1 MKAEFEARGYWK
13 KAVPTGVKVDRAG
26 GYYVCVPRLAPGI
39 PATMNRV
46 FLRNGKPMLEAF
58 PSWAWN
64 QPESPMTLHSVQGFE
79 IDESDRIWLLDQGK
93 IAFEPS
99 PSGSQKLL
107 VWDLNVRRM
116 IDVIPI
122 PDEVA
127 PPRTS
132 FLNDLV
138 VDNRNGFV
146 YITDS
151 GQGWLDHPVRGGI
164 IVYDMKKRAFRRV
177 LDRQFSTQNVPGFQF
192 AIDDKPVTLRGGAD
206 GIALSADRST
216 LYYCP
221 LTARNLYAI
230 DTACLRDFRLPPE
243 QIAGAVQAI
252 GSKRTATDGMHAD
265 AEGNVYYTML
275 EGKGIGRYVPGSDTF
290 AELVS
295 DDRMLWVDGVAFD
308 QRGAMLFNS
317 NRLHEIMGGGEI
329 DWTYPYNFV
338 VWKAFIGPG
347 AKSYLYGG

>member
-1 MKAEFEARGYWK
+1 MRYGIVFHWSRLDWAWPDPLMKAEFEAKGYWK
-13 KAVPTGVKVDRAG
+13 KAIPTGVKVDKWG
-26 GYYVCVPRLAPGI
+26 CYYVCVPRLAPGI

-46 FLRNGKPMLEAF
+46 FFRNGKPMLEAF
-58 PSWAWN
+58 PSWEWN
-64 QPESPMTLHSVQGFE
+64 QPASPMTLHSVQGFE
-79 IDESDRIWLLDQGK
+79 IDELDRIWLLDQGK
-93 IAFEPS
+93 IGFAPS
-99 PSGSQKLL
+99 EAGSQKLL
-107 VWDLNVRRM
+107 VWDLNARRM

-138 VDNRNGFV
+138 VDNRNGFA

-151 GQGWLDHPVRGGI
+151 GQGAPELPIRGGI

-177 LDRQFSTQNVPGFQF
+177 LDRQFSTQDVPGFQF
-192 AIDDKPVTLRGGAD
+192 AIDEKPVKLRAGAD

-221 LTARNLYAI
+221 LTGRNLYAM
-230 DTACLRDFRLPPE
+230 DTGLLRDFRTPQA
-243 QIAGAVQAI
+243 QIAGAVQTI

-265 AEGNVYYTML
+265 AQGNVYYTML
-275 EGKGIGRYVPGSDTF
+275 EGKGIGRYAPGSDTF

-295 DDRMLWVDGVAFD
+295 DDRMLCGRRRCVRPTGRD
-308 QRGAMLFNS
+308 
-317 NRLHEIMGGGEI
+317 
-329 DWTYPYNFV
+329 V
-338 VWKAFIGPG
+338 VQ
-347 AKSYLYGG
+347 